1 MFQFAKFEK
10 SKERRLAT
18 ELGYGFPVPFH
29 ACTLFFGFNWG
40 MRLSGIAPLQITFNS
55 VPALIFE
62 SLGGFRVSR
71 SNFGDNGPFFKK
83 WGT

>member
-1 MFQFAKFEK
+1 
-10 SKERRLAT
+10 
-18 ELGYGFPVPFH
+18 
-29 ACTLFFGFNWG
+29 
-40 MRLSGIAPLQITFNS
+40 MRLSAIAPLQRTFNS

-62 SLGGFRVSR
+62 SLGGFRVGR